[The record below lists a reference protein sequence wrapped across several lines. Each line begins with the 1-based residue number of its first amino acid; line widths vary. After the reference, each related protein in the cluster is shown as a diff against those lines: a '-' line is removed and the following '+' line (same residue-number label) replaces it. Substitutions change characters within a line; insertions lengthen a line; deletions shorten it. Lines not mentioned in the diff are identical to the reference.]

1 MFLIKSGEREVFKMG
16 INAAIKDVINMI
28 NSLVNNQELKYFV
41 KKNGHWDVATAEDLM
56 FFKEHNMNM
65 PKKRGDLLQTNTW
78 RNHLLVVFIGNEND
92 KDIRYILKQLQKAEK
107 KAPGISL

>member
-1 MFLIKSGEREVFKMG
+1 MSKF
-16 INAAIKDVINMI
+16 INV
-28 NSLVNNQELKYFV
+28 LVNWFVNMVNAFVNRQELKYYV
-41 KKNGHWDVATAEDLM
+41 KKNGHWDVATAGDLM
-56 FFKEHNMNM
+56 FFQESKMNM

-107 KAPGISL
+107 GAPGWLRQRSMEPDAAC